1 VRVLSRRT
9 GGDLR
14 KNLGVR
20 EAAAGVEL
28 VLHAAADTHHRFGA
42 GDPQQTR
49 NLLTACADVR
59 HLLYVSIVGVDQVPL
74 GYYAHKVECERLIS
88 ESRLPSTVLRA
99 TQLHELVDG
108 LFTKLA
114 RWPLAPLPPRAKVQP
129 VAAQEVARRCVDLLE
144 GEPLGRAPDFGGP
157 EIRTVQELL
166 DLWPDRMRMM
176 PLPIVGRLLHALAEG
191 RNTTPRHAEG
201 RLTWAQYLAR
211 R

>member
-1 VRVLSRRT
+1 MRTTHKRKPPPLHGSTSDPVTRAGRR
-9 GGDLR
+9 
-14 KNLGVR
+14 
-20 EAAAGVEL
+20 
-28 VLHAAADTHHRFGA
+28 
-42 GDPQQTR
+42 
-49 NLLTACADVR
+49 
-59 HLLYVSIVGVDQVPL
+59 S
-74 GYYAHKVECERLIS
+74 
-88 ESRLPSTVLRA
+88 
-99 TQLHELVDG
+99 LHE
-108 LFTKLA
+108 LA